1 MDKLSFTVKKAVN
14 PFMPTVAIR
23 VQL

>member
-1 MDKLSFTVKKAVN
+1 MDGWTDRQTATLN
-14 PFMPTVAIR
+14 PLKPTVAIR